1 MSDTVLDTQKRPG
14 FTSNTLR
21 ESMHVC
27 MAEMSMSRNM
37 ATDLNRKLR
46 NPKGLASFQTMGLRL
61 SASSVSLK
69 FRARCATHATTDAAA
84 TT

>member
-46 NPKGLASFQTMGLRL
+46 NPSGFASFHTIGFRL
-61 SASSVSLK
+61 STSSVSLK